1 MISVHNLSIKFSSIL
16 AVENV
21 SFTLKNGVIYGMIG
35 PNGAGKSSI
44 IKAMVGIISEYSGN
58 ITYDDLSVLTDKHM
72 IKQKL
77 GYAPEDIELLP
88 FLTGNEYLHML
99 SDIRQLS
106 QTGEDISTLLKN
118 LKLDKVKDVIVDRY
132 SHGMK
137 QKLSLASAL
146 IGDPE
151 NIILDEALNGLDPI
165 SMLNIKNKLKELA
178 NAGHV
183 ILLTSHIL
191 ELVENLCQ
199 QILILNEGKL
209 LDQISQ
215 EKIQRIKDT
224 TGKDFNE
231 YFVDIINKK
240 SSRK

>member
-1 MISVHNLSIKFSSIL
+1 MISVHNLSIQFSSTP
-16 AVENV
+16 VVDNV
-21 SFTLKNGVIYGMIG
+21 SFTLKNGIIYGMIG

-58 ITYDDLSVLTDKHM
+58 ITFDDLSVKTDKHL
-72 IKQKL
+72 IKRKL

-99 SDIRQLS
+99 SDIRQL
-106 QTGEDISTLLKN
+106 TNAEEEISTLLKDLN
-118 LKLDKVKDVIVDRY
+118 LDEVKDTIVDRY

-146 IGDPE
+146 IGFPE

-165 SMLNIKNKLKELA
+165 SMLNIKSKLKALA
-178 NAGHV
+178 KSGYV
-183 ILLTSHIL
+183 IFLTSHIL
-191 ELVENLCQ
+191 ELVENFCQ

-209 LDQISQ
+209 LNQISQ
-215 EKIQRIKDT
+215 AEIRRIKDS
-224 TGKDFNE
+224 TGTGFNE
-231 YFVDIINKK
+231 YFVELINEK